1 MCFLG
6 DEYILTCLFF
16 FFFLLNVAKT
26 SCKCVFVSSPLMPF
40 TCHIREVF
48 SPRNGCSVATLDNA
62 PGLCG
67 NLL

>member
-6 DEYILTCLFF
+6 GECILTCLF

-26 SCKCVFVSSPLMPF
+26 SCKCVFVSSPLMLL
-40 TCHIREVF
+40 TCHITEVF
-48 SPRNGCSVATLDNA
+48 SPPNGYNVATLDNA